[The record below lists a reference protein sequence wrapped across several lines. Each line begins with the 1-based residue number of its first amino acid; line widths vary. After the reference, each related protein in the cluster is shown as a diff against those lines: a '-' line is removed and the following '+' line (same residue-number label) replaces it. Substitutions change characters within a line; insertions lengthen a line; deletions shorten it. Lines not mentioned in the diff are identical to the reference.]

1 MKIVIDTN
9 IIVSDPWL
17 TSNNFRI
24 LFENFKASGHSFFTP
39 TIVIDEA
46 TNKYR
51 EKLEFALQALRR
63 NSNELCKLLPLHHE
77 HDQLSII
84 DLDLEKSTKEYHE
97 YLIQKLNGDHP
108 VSARFILCPT
118 AIHVD
123 HHELVKRALSRR
135 KPFSEKGS
143 GYRDTLIWY
152 GILQTLETYGEDDD
166 QVAFISQNTSDFS
179 NGNGKLHPDLVQ
191 DLIDRSFGKDSVVY
205 YENLKQF
212 VQHQVINLFESFE
225 GLKSQL
231 NVGGD
236 QEQWFR
242 NKLLEATSQELKYY
256 KIDKTNSLLPK
267 TFENLEI
274 IKVIE
279 LSDYE
284 VTDVRRKN
292 QVRKSY
298 ITIDIEFHLVCS
310 ISAVLNNKLV
320 SEDLDF
326 SPKSLENIDL
336 DNFRVRVDVLVR
348 STALSVYYDEN
359 EGISLDIGSVVAM
372 KCL

>member
-1 MKIVIDTN
+1 
-9 IIVSDPWL
+9 
-17 TSNNFRI
+17 
-24 LFENFKASGHSFFTP
+24 
-39 TIVIDEA
+39 
-46 TNKYR
+46 
-51 EKLEFALQALRR
+51 
-63 NSNELCKLLPLHHE
+63 
-77 HDQLSII
+77 
-84 DLDLEKSTKEYHE
+84 
-97 YLIQKLNGDHP
+97 
-108 VSARFILCPT
+108 
-118 AIHVD
+118 
-123 HHELVKRALSRR
+123 
-135 KPFSEKGS
+135 
-143 GYRDTLIWY
+143 
-152 GILQTLETYGEDDD
+152 
-166 QVAFISQNTSDFS
+166 
-179 NGNGKLHPDLVQ
+179 
-191 DLIDRSFGKDSVVY
+191 
-205 YENLKQF
+205 
-212 VQHQVINLFESFE
+212 
-225 GLKSQL
+225 
-231 NVGGD
+231 
-236 QEQWFR
+236 
-242 NKLLEATSQELKYY
+242 
-256 KIDKTNSLLPK
+256 LLPK

>member
-1 MKIVIDTN
+1 
-9 IIVSDPWL
+9 
-17 TSNNFRI
+17 
-24 LFENFKASGHSFFTP
+24 
-39 TIVIDEA
+39 
-46 TNKYR
+46 
-51 EKLEFALQALRR
+51 
-63 NSNELCKLLPLHHE
+63 
-77 HDQLSII
+77 
-84 DLDLEKSTKEYHE
+84 
-97 YLIQKLNGDHP
+97 
-108 VSARFILCPT
+108 
-118 AIHVD
+118 
-123 HHELVKRALSRR
+123 
-135 KPFSEKGS
+135 
-143 GYRDTLIWY
+143 
-152 GILQTLETYGEDDD
+152 
-166 QVAFISQNTSDFS
+166 
-179 NGNGKLHPDLVQ
+179 
-191 DLIDRSFGKDSVVY
+191 
-205 YENLKQF
+205 